1 MTSASES
8 ENKDEDKKETTDTK
22 EAKVVKEEPKLFDN
36 QNYLDKNTLLLTA
49 SFLAIY
55 FIIYAFLGL
64 FYDGSDPLH
73 HTKKAGLVDIVVFV
87 LIIGIGVLYY
97 YAQPPSKQETYWSDL
112 LISIKS
118 YFNNAYS
125 ILEVTLFIIFF
136 YFGIYLF
143 GIPMT
148 SEEKPWSISFLESKA
163 YILLFVLMFVQFFKY
178 VLKIDIIGVIFGD
191 VNLPVVAPIDAS
203 GNVTAISKSTTKKE
217 EVFNISNNLYT
228 YDDAKAVCQA
238 IGSRLATYD
247 EVEDSYNKGGEW
259 STYGWSDGQHAYF
272 PTQKATWDKLQSVK
286 GHEHDLG
293 RPGINGGYFS
303 NPNIRFGVN
312 CYGVKPP
319 MTDAEKA
326 LMAAKKDRVYPKNK
340 DDVMLDAKVDFWKA
354 NKDKIMVLSGFNN
367 DAWSRY

>member
-8 ENKDEDKKETTDTK
+8 ENKATETK
-22 EAKVVKEEPKLFDN
+22 EAKETKVIKEEPKLFDN

-73 HTKKAGLVDIVVFV
+73 HTKKAGLVDIIVFV
-87 LIIGIGVLYY
+87 FVIGVGVLHYY
-97 YAQPPSKQETYWSDL
+97 SMPPSKQDTYWSDL
-112 LISIKS
+112 LISTKS

-125 ILEVTLFIIFF
+125 MLEVILFIIFF

-148 SEEKPWSISFLESKA
+148 TEEKPWSISFLESKA

-203 GNVTAISKSTTKKE
+203 GNVTAVSKPILKKE

-228 YDDAKAVCQA
+228 YDDAKAVCKA

-272 PTQKATWDKLQSVK
+272 PTQKETWDKLQSVK

-319 MTDAEKA
+319 ITDSEKA
-326 LMAAKKDRVYPKNK
+326 LMSAKKDRVYPKNK

>member
-1 MTSASES
+1 
-8 ENKDEDKKETTDTK
+8 
-22 EAKVVKEEPKLFDN
+22 
-36 QNYLDKNTLLLTA
+36 
-49 SFLAIY
+49 
-55 FIIYAFLGL
+55 
-64 FYDGSDPLH
+64 
-73 HTKKAGLVDIVVFV
+73 VDIVVFV
-87 LIIGIGVLYY
+87 LIIGIGVLHY
-97 YAQPPSKQETYWSDL
+97 YAQPPSKQDTYWSDL
-112 LISIKS
+112 LIATKS

-136 YFGIYLF
+136 YLGIYLF

-191 VNLPVVAPIDAS
+191 AKLPVVAPIDAS
-203 GNVTAISKSTTKKE
+203 GNVKAVKDTRKKE

-228 YDDAKAVCQA
+228 YEDAQAVCKSM
-238 IGSRLATYD
+238 GSRLATYD

-293 RPGINGGYFS
+293 RPGVNGGYFS

-354 NKDKIMVLSGFNN
+354 NKDKIMLLSGFNN